1 MRLEEIFKHSE
12 IQSLIFA
19 YFQDYLVA
27 LQRKNE
33 AHNVFDLVLVLLGT
47 VCLPF

>member
-33 AHNVFDLVLVLLGT
+33 AHNVFDLVLVLGT